1 MLGKSWTHIMEYC
14 VQVQAPQGKRHGN
27 KLQQVQQQPSET
39 VRGLGGNLV
48 YRNLW
53 EMGFG

>member
-1 MLGKSWTHIMEYC
+1 MLGKSWTHILEYC
-14 VQVQAPQGKRHGN
+14 VQVQALQGKRHSN